1 MEENKTP
8 PTEQNQEQ
16 EQEKDEQQKTPEQIA
31 EETNA
36 ADREYIDKEIA
47 APLRAELEKVKTEN
61 ARLLSLLRG
70 TSRTEDPAPPDYI
83 EEENKRRRENKAR
96 QMATFIENK

>member
-1 MEENKTP
+1 MEENNNTP
-8 PTEQNQEQ
+8 PAPERIQPQ
-16 EQEKDEQQKTPEQIA
+16 DEDQRTPEQIA

-36 ADREYIDKEIA
+36 AIREHIENEIA
-47 APLRAELEKVKTEN
+47 SPLRAELEKVKTEN

-70 TSRTEDPAPPDYI
+70 TAHKEEPAVPDYI

-96 QMATFIENK
+96 QMATFIEKQ

>member
-8 PTEQNQEQ
+8 PAEQNQEQ
-16 EQEKDEQQKTPEQIA
+16 EQDEQQKTPEQIA

-36 ADREYIDKEIA
+36 AVREYIDKEIA
-47 APLRAELEKVKTEN
+47 APLRAELETVKTEN
-61 ARLLSLLRG
+61 ARLLSLLSG
-70 TSRTEDPAPPDYI
+70 TSRTEEAAPPDYI
-83 EEENKRRRENKAR
+83 AEENKRRRENKAR

>member
-1 MEENKTP
+1 MEENKNNKP
-8 PTEQNQEQ
+8 APEPERP
-16 EQEKDEQQKTPEQIA
+16 KDEAQRTPEQIA

-36 ADREYIDKEIA
+36 AVRDHIENEIA

-70 TSRTEDPAPPDYI
+70 TAHTEEPAVPDYI
-83 EEENKRRRENKAR
+83 AEENKRRRENKAR
-96 QMATFIENK
+96 QMATYIENN

>member
-8 PTEQNQEQ
+8 PAEQEQ
-16 EQEKDEQQKTPEQIA
+16 EQEHDEKQKTPEEIA
-31 EETNA
+31 EETNQA
-36 ADREYIDKEIA
+36 VRDHIEKEIA
-47 APLRAELEKVKTEN
+47 GPLREELSKVKTEN

-70 TSRTEDPAPPDYI
+70 TSHADDANTVPDYI

-96 QMATFIENK
+96 QMATYIEKQ

>member
-1 MEENKTP
+1 MEENKNNP
-8 PTEQNQEQ
+8 PAPEQ
-16 EQEKDEQQKTPEQIA
+16 EQPQDEAQRTPEQIA

-36 ADREYIDKEIA
+36 AVREHIENEIA
-47 APLRAELEKVKTEN
+47 APLREELAKVKTEN

-70 TSRTEDPAPPDYI
+70 TAHIEEPAVPDYI

-96 QMATFIENK
+96 QMATFIENQ

>member
-1 MEENKTP
+1 MEENKTL
-8 PTEQNQEQ
+8 PTEQEQ
-16 EQEKDEQQKTPEQIA
+16 EQPQEEQQKTPEQIA

-36 ADREYIDKEIA
+36 AVREYIDKEIA

-70 TSRTEDPAPPDYI
+70 TARTEEPAPPDYVA
-83 EEENKRRRENKAR
+83 EENKRRRENKAR
-96 QMATFIENK
+96 QMATFIEKQ

>member
-1 MEENKTP
+1 MEENKTL

-16 EQEKDEQQKTPEQIA
+16 EQDEQQKTPEQIA

-36 ADREYIDKEIA
+36 AVREYIDKEIA

-70 TSRTEDPAPPDYI
+70 TTHTEEPTPPDYI
-83 EEENKRRRENKAR
+83 AEENKRRRENKAR
-96 QMATFIENK
+96 QMATFIEKQ

>member
-1 MEENKTP
+1 MEENNKTP
-8 PTEQNQEQ
+8 PAPEQ
-16 EQEKDEQQKTPEQIA
+16 EQLQDEAQRTPEQIA

-36 ADREYIDKEIA
+36 AVREHIEREIA
-47 APLRAELEKVKTEN
+47 VPLRAELEKVKTEN

-70 TSRTEDPAPPDYI
+70 TSHTDNANTVPDYI

-96 QMATFIENK
+96 QMATYIENN

>member
-8 PTEQNQEQ
+8 PAEQ
-16 EQEKDEQQKTPEQIA
+16 EQPQDEAQRTPEQIA

-36 ADREYIDKEIA
+36 AIRDHIEKEIA
-47 APLRAELEKVKTEN
+47 EPLREELATVKTDN

-70 TSRTEDPAPPDYI
+70 TSHTDDANTVPDYI
-83 EEENKRRRENKAR
+83 EEENKRRRQKKAR
-96 QMATFIENK
+96 QMATFVENQ

>member
-8 PTEQNQEQ
+8 PAEHEQ
-16 EQEKDEQQKTPEQIA
+16 EQEKDEKQKTPEEIA

-36 ADREYIDKEIA
+36 AVREYIDKEIA

-70 TSRTEDPAPPDYI
+70 TSRTEETAPPDYI
-83 EEENKRRRENKAR
+83 AEENKRRRENKAR
-96 QMATFIENK
+96 QMATFIEKQ

>member
-8 PTEQNQEQ
+8 PAEQDQEQ
-16 EQEKDEQQKTPEQIA
+16 EHDEKQKTPEQIA

-36 ADREYIDKEIA
+36 AVREYIDKEIA

-70 TSRTEDPAPPDYI
+70 TAHTEEPAAPDYI
-83 EEENKRRRENKAR
+83 AEENKRRRENKLR
-96 QMATFIENK
+96 QMATFVEKQ

>member
-8 PTEQNQEQ
+8 PAEQNQEQ
-16 EQEKDEQQKTPEQIA
+16 EQDEKQKTPEEIA

-36 ADREYIDKEIA
+36 AVREYIDREIA

-70 TSRTEDPAPPDYI
+70 TSHTEESAPPDYI
-83 EEENKRRRENKAR
+83 AEENKRRRENKAR
-96 QMATFIENK
+96 QVATFIEKQ

>member
-8 PTEQNQEQ
+8 PAEQDQEQ
-16 EQEKDEQQKTPEQIA
+16 EQDEQQKTPEQIA

-36 ADREYIDKEIA
+36 AVREYIDKEIA

-70 TSRTEDPAPPDYI
+70 TAHKEEPAVPDYI

-96 QMATFIENK
+96 QMATFVENQ

>member
-36 ADREYIDKEIA
+36 AVREYIDKEIA

-70 TSRTEDPAPPDYI
+70 TSRSEESAPPDYI
-83 EEENKRRRENKAR
+83 AEENKRRRENKAR

>member
-1 MEENKTP
+1 MEENKTF
-8 PTEQNQEQ
+8 PTEQDQER
-16 EQEKDEQQKTPEQIA
+16 EHDENQKTPEQIA

-36 ADREYIDKEIA
+36 AIRDHIENEIA

-61 ARLLSLLRG
+61 ARLLSLLR
-70 TSRTEDPAPPDYI
+70 RTAHTDEPAAPDYI

-96 QMATFIENK
+96 QMATYIENK

>member
-8 PTEQNQEQ
+8 PAEQEQ
-16 EQEKDEQQKTPEQIA
+16 EQEQDEKQKTPEEIA

-36 ADREYIDKEIA
+36 AVREYIDKEIA

-70 TSRTEDPAPPDYI
+70 TSRTEESAPPDYI
-83 EEENKRRRENKAR
+83 AEENKRRRENKAR
-96 QMATFIENK
+96 QMATFIDKQ

>member
-1 MEENKTP
+1 MEENKNTP
-8 PTEQNQEQ
+8 PAPEQ
-16 EQEKDEQQKTPEQIA
+16 EQPQDEAQRTSEQIA

-36 ADREYIDKEIA
+36 AVREHIENEIA

-70 TSRTEDPAPPDYI
+70 TAHTEEPAAPDYI
-83 EEENKRRRENKAR
+83 EEENRRRRENKAR
-96 QMATFIENK
+96 QMATFVEKP

>member
-1 MEENKTP
+1 MEENKNNQP
-8 PTEQNQEQ
+8 APEREQPQ
-16 EQEKDEQQKTPEQIA
+16 DEAQRTPEQIA

-36 ADREYIDKEIA
+36 AIREHVENEIA
-47 APLRAELEKVKTEN
+47 APLREELAKVKTEN

-70 TSRTEDPAPPDYI
+70 TAHTEEPSAPDYI

-96 QMATFIENK
+96 QMAVFLED

>member
-1 MEENKTP
+1 MEENKNTP
-8 PTEQNQEQ
+8 PVPEQ
-16 EQEKDEQQKTPEQIA
+16 EPPQDDAQRTPEQIA

-36 ADREYIDKEIA
+36 AVREHIENEIA

-70 TSRTEDPAPPDYI
+70 TAHTEEPVVPDYI
-83 EEENKRRRENKAR
+83 AEENKRRRENKAR
-96 QMATFIENK
+96 QMATYIENQ

>member
-8 PTEQNQEQ
+8 PAEQEQ
-16 EQEKDEQQKTPEQIA
+16 EQEQDEKQKTTEEIA
-31 EETNA
+31 EETNDA
-36 ADREYIDKEIA
+36 VREYIDKEIA

-70 TSRTEDPAPPDYI
+70 TSRTEEAAPSDYI
-83 EEENKRRRENKAR
+83 AEENKRRRENKAR
-96 QMATFIENK
+96 QMATFIEKQ

>member
-8 PTEQNQEQ
+8 PTEQDQ
-16 EQEKDEQQKTPEQIA
+16 EQEKCEKQKTPEEIA
-31 EETNA
+31 EETNQA
-36 ADREYIDKEIA
+36 VRDHIENEIA

-70 TSRTEDPAPPDYI
+70 TSHADGAQTVPDYI
-83 EEENKRRRENKAR
+83 EEENKRRRENKVR
-96 QMATFIENK
+96 QMATYIENK

>member
-1 MEENKTP
+1 MEENKNTSP
-8 PTEQNQEQ
+8 ASEQ
-16 EQEKDEQQKTPEQIA
+16 EQPQDEAQRTPEQIA

-36 ADREYIDKEIA
+36 AVREYIDKEIA

-70 TSRTEDPAPPDYI
+70 TAHTEEPAAPDYI
-83 EEENKRRRENKAR
+83 AEENKRRRENKLR
-96 QMATFIENK
+96 QMATFVEKQ

>member
-8 PTEQNQEQ
+8 PAEQQEQ
-16 EQEKDEQQKTPEQIA
+16 EQEQDEQQKTPEQIA

-36 ADREYIDKEIA
+36 AVRDHIEKEIA
-47 APLRAELEKVKTEN
+47 APLREELAKVKTEN

-70 TSRTEDPAPPDYI
+70 TSRAEEAAPPDYI
-83 EEENKRRRENKAR
+83 AEENKRRRENKSR
-96 QMATFIENK
+96 QRATYPENS

>member
-1 MEENKTP
+1 MEENKNNP
-8 PTEQNQEQ
+8 PAPEQ
-16 EQEKDEQQKTPEQIA
+16 EQQDETQRTPEQIA

-36 ADREYIDKEIA
+36 AIREHIENEIA
-47 APLRAELEKVKTEN
+47 APLREELAKVKTEN

-70 TSRTEDPAPPDYI
+70 TARTEEPAVPDYI

-96 QMATFIENK
+96 QMATYIENN

>member
-1 MEENKTP
+1 MEENKNNP
-8 PTEQNQEQ
+8 PAL
-16 EQEKDEQQKTPEQIA
+16 EQEKPQDEAQRTPEQIA

-36 ADREYIDKEIA
+36 AIRDHIEKEIA
-47 APLRAELEKVKTEN
+47 APLRAELKKVKTEN

-70 TSRTEDPAPPDYI
+70 TSHADGAQTVPDYI

-96 QMATFIENK
+96 QMATFVENN